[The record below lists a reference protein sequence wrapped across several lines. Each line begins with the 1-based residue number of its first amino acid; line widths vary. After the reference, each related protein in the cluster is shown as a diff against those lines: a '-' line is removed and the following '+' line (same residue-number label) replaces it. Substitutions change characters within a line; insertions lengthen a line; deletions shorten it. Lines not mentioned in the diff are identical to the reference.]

1 MSNCEASCQRVIAV
15 STSES
20 SDMPALGLSD
30 EHLRDAMAEI
40 ARHVLR
46 TGSRLVYGGDL
57 RQHGFSDLLFEIV
70 ARHRPVGD
78 NIEERVGVINYLA
91 WPVHIQ
97 IPIKRLEEFAGSLA
111 GSAELVCLDIEGEPM
126 TMDERRQCGSRQ
138 ATDTE
143 WSGGLTAMRRHMLA
157 KTDARIVLGGQ
168 IDRYKGAMPGIGE
181 EALLSLHARQP
192 LFVIGGFGGCA
203 RDIAESLGLVKK
215 QMFDGRVWQ
224 GRKDF
229 DGISAAELN
238 NGLTF
243 EDNATLA
250 CTPHIDQ
257 AIVLI
262 LRGMLK
268 VAGIRSKE

>member
-1 MSNCEASCQRVIAV
+1 MSNREASCQRVIAV

-30 EHLRDAMAEI
+30 EHLCEAMAEI

-46 TGSRLVYGGDL
+46 TGSHLVYGGDL
-57 RQHGFSDLLFEIV
+57 RQYGFSELLFEIV

-78 NIEERVGVINYLA
+78 NVEEHVGVTNYLA

-97 IPIKRLEEFAGSLA
+97 MPIERLEESAGLLA
-111 GSAELVCLDIEGEPM
+111 GSAELVCLDINGEPM
-126 TMDERRQCGSRQ
+126 TMEERRQCGSEQ
-138 ATDTE
+138 ATEAE
-143 WSGGLTAMRRHMLA
+143 WSSGLTAMRRHMLA

-168 IDRYKGAMPGIGE
+168 VDRYKGAMPGIGE
-181 EALLSLHARQP
+181 EALLSLRAGQP

-215 QMFDGRVWQ
+215 QMLDGRVWQ
-224 GRKDF
+224 GRDVF
-229 DGISAAELN
+229 DGISATELN

-243 EDNATLA
+243 QDNATLA

-268 VAGIRSKE
+268 VARRRSKE